1 MTNQRI
7 PFTESYYTARSDNG
21 EWYTPLD
28 VVERVRRAL
37 GGTIDLDPFSC
48 DVAQDIVQ
56 ATHYFTRERD
66 AMLYDWP
73 VGHTLFAN
81 PPYGRGIIGKCV
93 TKIVREFPHT
103 WHTGII
109 LVNNATDT
117 GVVSSVGEDEQRG
130 VHLSTAHPIHTAPR
144 RHRRPEHTR
153 SNRSVHR
160 QRPRFVYRFVLRCGA
175 YRILLKLH
183 LTRVYLCDNIR
194 TYQNRHR

>member
-1 MTNQRI
+1 MQERCKGDEMSNPRI
-7 PFTESYYTARSDNG
+7 PFNESYYSARSDNG
-21 EWYTPLD
+21 EWYTPPD
-28 VVERVRRAL
+28 ITERVRRAL

-48 DVAQDIVQ
+48 DVAQENVQ

-93 TKIVREFPHT
+93 TKIVREFPHS

-117 GVVSSVGEDEQRG
+117 GWFHQLARMSSAACIFQQRIQFIQPQDVTVDRNTRGQIALYIGNDPDLFTSSFYDVG
-130 VHLSTAHPIHTAPR
+130 LI
-144 RHRRPEHTR
+144 
-153 SNRSVHR
+153 
-160 QRPRFVYRFVLRCGA
+160 A
-175 YRILLKLH
+175 YF
-183 LTRVYLCDNIR
+183 
-194 TYQNRHR
+194 